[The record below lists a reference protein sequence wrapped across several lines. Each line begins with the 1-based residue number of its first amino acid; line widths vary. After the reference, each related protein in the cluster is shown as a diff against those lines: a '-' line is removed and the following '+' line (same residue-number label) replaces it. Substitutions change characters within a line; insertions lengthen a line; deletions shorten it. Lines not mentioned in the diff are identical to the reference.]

1 MLPREKESLDTD
13 HTYQN
18 PDGHFVIYVM
28 KLQSQLMINVPLWIS
43 KFRYYFRLWQILA
56 IRCIDNKDVRF
67 LNFDISLRHH
77 LREKLTLR
85 TLISFYY
92 KSKNVKE

>member
-1 MLPREKESLDTD
+1 M
-13 HTYQN
+13 
-18 PDGHFVIYVM
+18 
-28 KLQSQLMINVPLWIS
+28 
-43 KFRYYFRLWQILA
+43 
-56 IRCIDNKDVRF
+56 DNKDVRF

-77 LREKLTLR
+77 LREKLLTLR